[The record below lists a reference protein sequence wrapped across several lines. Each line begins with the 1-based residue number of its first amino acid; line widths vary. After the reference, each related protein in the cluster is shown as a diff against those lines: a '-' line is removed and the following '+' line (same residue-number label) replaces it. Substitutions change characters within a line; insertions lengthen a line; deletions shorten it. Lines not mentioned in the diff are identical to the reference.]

1 MLLSPRDRLNLIA
14 WAIGKMTGVTMLTKI
29 QTWLSGKKTYLT
41 AAVGVLGALTAFG
54 DHQIDL
60 TALIAAVWAAAQTC
74 FIRAGVQKAI
84 NQQAR

>member
-1 MLLSPRDRLNLIA
+1 MLLSPQDRLKLTA
-14 WAIGKMTGVTMLTKI
+14 WAVGKMTGASMLTKI

-41 AAVGVLGALTAFG
+41 AAIGVLGALAAFG

-60 TALIAAVWAAAQTC
+60 TALIAAIWAAAQTC

-84 NQQAR
+84 NQQAQ

>member
-1 MLLSPRDRLNLIA
+1 MLLSPRDRLKLIA
-14 WAIGKMTGVTMLTKI
+14 WAIGKMTGVKVLTKI

-41 AAVGVLGALTAFG
+41 AAVGVLGALAAFG

-84 NQQAR
+84 NQQAQ

>member
-1 MLLSPRDRLNLIA
+1 MLLSPRDRLKLIA
-14 WAIGKMTGVTMLTKI
+14 WAIGKMTGVKMLTKI

-41 AAVGVLGALTAFG
+41 AAVGVLGALAAFG

-84 NQQAR
+84 NQQAQ

>member
-14 WAIGKMTGVTMLTKI
+14 WAIGKMTGTKMLTKI

-41 AAVGVLGALTAFG
+41 AAVGVLGALAAFG

-84 NQQAR
+84 NQQAQ